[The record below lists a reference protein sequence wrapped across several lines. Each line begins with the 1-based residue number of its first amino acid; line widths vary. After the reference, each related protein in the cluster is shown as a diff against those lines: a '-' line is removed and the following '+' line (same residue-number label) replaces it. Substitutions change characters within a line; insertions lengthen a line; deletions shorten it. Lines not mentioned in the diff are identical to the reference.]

1 MKMTERSVRQAF
13 ATNVS
18 YPTFTQEADGAFI
31 HVRADWNTAEFDVIS
46 DDSPIDTAYMLTSVR
61 ILSNRIPGVHLSA
74 QVEGGKR
81 SEVLPK
87 VQALLE
93 QLEK

>member
-1 MKMTERSVRQAF
+1 MKISTRPIRRHFNLNIE
-13 ATNVS
+13 
-18 YPTFTQEADGAFI
+18 YPTFTQEADGEFV
-31 HVRADWNTAEFDVIS
+31 HVNAAWNTAEFDVIN
-46 DDSPIDTAYMLTSVR
+46 DDSAIDTAYMLTSVR
-61 ILSNRIPGVHLSA
+61 IISHRIPGVHLTA

-87 VQALLE
+87 VQRLIE